1 MRIRVRFAKL
11 GKVRWTSH
19 RDVARMWERA
29 FRRVSLP
36 LAYSE
41 GFSPRPR
48 VSFGLALPTG
58 HESVAEYLDFELRQP
73 LAASEEVDI
82 HALPDRLSAALPVG
96 IDVLTAAGID
106 GRTNSL
112 QEEVTSCTWLVGVA
126 GVHGAAE
133 LSALVGQA
141 MAAESL
147 VITRQRKGQSV
158 TDDIRPSILAITPIG
173 TDPSGRPTLRC
184 DLATQP
190 RGLRP
195 SELLVALRPGLEE
208 AGVRRLHQWIER
220 DGARQEPLA
229 LPVDATDAPRTEQDL
244 VVRAS

>member
-1 MRIRVRFAKL
+1 M
-11 GKVRWTSH
+11 
-19 RDVARMWERA
+19 
-29 FRRVSLP
+29 FRRKRRAP
-36 LAYSE
+36 GE
-41 GFSPRPR
+41 RPEI
-48 VSFGLALPTG
+48 P
-58 HESVAEYLDFELRQP
+58 
-73 LAASEEVDI
+73 

-158 TDDIRPSILAITPIG
+158 TDDVRPSILAITPIG

-195 SELLVALRPGLEE
+195 SELLVALRPAQRYQARIFLHPATPIGL
-208 AGVRRLHQWIER
+208 
-220 DGARQEPLA
+220 ARQAGWSSACL
-229 LPVDATDAPRTEQDL
+229 LL
-244 VVRAS
+244 VLRPQQR